1 MRKINLE
8 DYFVE
13 VIQTDGTKQRLRMNV
28 KEWISSML
36 FLPDLKLGGREVI
49 LRGKLSDKI
58 EKAGKEIILEDTDYT
73 KVKIAFETFKGFQK
87 PHIELV
93 KRVLEAEE
101 VEVEEKKKK

>member
-13 VIQTDGTKQRLRMNV
+13 VPNPNGEMQKVKMNV
-28 KEWISSML
+28 KDWISNML

-58 EKAGKEIILEDTDYT
+58 EKASKEIILEEVDY
-73 KVKIAFETFKGFQK
+73 KKIKDAFETFKGFQK
-87 PHIELV
+87 VHIELV
-93 KRVLEAEE
+93 KRVLEAEQI
-101 VEVEEKKKK
+101 EVEEKKKK